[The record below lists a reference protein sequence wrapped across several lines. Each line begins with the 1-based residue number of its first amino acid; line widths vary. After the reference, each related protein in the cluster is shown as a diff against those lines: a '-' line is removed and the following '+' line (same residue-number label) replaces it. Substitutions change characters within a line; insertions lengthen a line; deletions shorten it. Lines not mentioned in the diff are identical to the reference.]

1 MIIDIYLVVF
11 RQCLK
16 SKMAAGGHFEKK
28 IWSLFFNATIW
39 FEQFQAKK
47 KKKKKFAFEKKKILG
62 LRKFLENF
70 GFFFFF
76 FAYCQKCHFVF
87 YVYCRFIV

>member
-47 KKKKKFAFEKKKILG
+47 KKKKIFAFEKFFFFG
-62 LRKFLENF
+62 DFLENF
-70 GFFFFF
+70 GKFLDFFF

-87 YVYCRFIV
+87 YVYCRLIV